1 MGRDSTVG
9 IATCYGLDG
18 LGIEYRG
25 GGFSAP
31 VQNGPWAHLASY
43 TMGTGT
49 FLRVKWPPGFG
60 NNHLPPSS
68 AMVKERV
75 DLYLYPPPRAFMAC
89 YRVYFTFTFYLAP
102 DNVNR
107 ALTNLSTQMS

>member
-1 MGRDSTVG
+1 
-9 IATCYGLDG
+9 
-18 LGIEYRG
+18 
-25 GGFSAP
+25 
-31 VQNGPWAHLASY
+31 
-43 TMGTGT
+43 
-49 FLRVKWPPGFG
+49 
-60 NNHLPPSS
+60 
-68 AMVKERV
+68 MVKERV